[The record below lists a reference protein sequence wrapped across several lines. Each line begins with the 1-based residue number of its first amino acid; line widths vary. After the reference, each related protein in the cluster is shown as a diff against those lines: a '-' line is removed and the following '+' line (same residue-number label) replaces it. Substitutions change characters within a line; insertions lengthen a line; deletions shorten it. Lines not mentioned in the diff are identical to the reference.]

1 LSFALIDSF
10 SPTDLFTS
18 QLGISIMNFKSV
30 ALIGLSLAT
39 VGLALP
45 ARADETANVVENTQT
60 AITTGDYNST
70 NINNSTKI
78 RNSAS
83 GRRSNNAVGNSVK
96 NDQLSD
102 TQGYGNSTNLN
113 NSTEIR
119 NSRRTR

>member
-1 LSFALIDSF
+1 
-10 SPTDLFTS
+10 
-18 QLGISIMNFKSV
+18 MNFKSI

-45 ARADETANVVENTQT
+45 VRADETANVVDSTQT
-60 AITTGDYNST
+60 AITTGECNST
-70 NINNSTKI
+70 NIDNSTKI

-102 TQGYGNSTNLN
+102 TQGFGNSTNLT
-113 NSTEIR
+113 NSTELR
-119 NSRRTR
+119 NSRRNSR